1 MVNTNGITDAVQA
14 TVSPAAPELGSEVVA
29 EGAAER
35 PEPQPLKEVL
45 STEASKQEG
54 AGPSLGR
61 DVTTGNHSRPE
72 TQSNVTKVSA
82 PGKDRPL
89 SSSSLRDKV
98 FPNDSELEGLERDRS
113 NEQRRSEINAAVRS
127 LETNVLLI
135 LTLAVVFVLYFHVLN
150 FTNKALMLSLYK
162 SLAPILTA
170 VANFGKIQNVLS
182 LYFVSIREKLEPLKL
197 FFK

>member
-72 TQSNVTKVSA
+72 TQSKVTKVSA
-82 PGKDRPL
+82 PGEDRPL

-98 FPNDSELEGLERDRS
+98 FPDDSELEGLERDRS

-135 LTLAVVFVLYFHVLN
+135 LTLAVVFVLYFYVLN
-150 FTNKALMLSLYK
+150 FTNMLSLYK
-162 SLAPILTA
+162 SLAPVLTA